1 MQQYVRN
8 PQVWANTNN
17 TNMAKIITKASK
29 ASPFLRIM
37 LLFVVLAVSA
47 SYCLGSDKLLTE
59 HGLSAVNFSQ
69 LDETVLNELKEKH
82 VPGAALAIVKDK
94 EIIYSK
100 GYGVADL
107 ETNCSVTPNTLFRI
121 ASTTKIFTALSL
133 RSLSAEG
140 RVDLD
145 VPVSR
150 YIPGLTPALS
160 NVTGKQLLSHTG
172 GLVNGGENYGRH
184 DESGLA
190 EGIRSWNDS
199 ILFTKPGEV
208 YSYSNRGFALAGLL
222 IQEAAGK
229 PYADQIQVSIL
240 NPLRMNRSTFR
251 PTEAM
256 TYPFSQGYIENG
268 SGKLEVIRPFEDST
282 TYWPA
287 GFLFSSAN
295 DLSRLAIAFLN
306 NGSIDG
312 NSVLDA
318 VAIREMET
326 PHADI
331 PSYLDNRSY
340 GYGMMVHDYRGLRV
354 MEHSGDLDG
363 FACRFMMVPDQ
374 HFAVIVLSNRNVEM
388 NRTIEKAFQLFLP
401 MKPADI
407 GWPTNTSSLNE
418 SMTAR
423 LEGEYYQSPSFS
435 LVLQKPDIERYI
447 TMIDASRFLLRQP
460 NGQASV
466 IAAITG
472 DDGKIKYLQI
482 NGLSMKKIE

>member
-1 MQQYVRN
+1 M
-8 PQVWANTNN
+8 
-17 TNMAKIITKASK
+17 NMTEIITKGSL
-29 ASPFLRIM
+29 FLRMM
-37 LLFVVLAVSA
+37 LLFVVLVIST
-47 SYCLGSDKLLTE
+47 SCCMGSDKLQTE
-59 HGLSAVNFSQ
+59 HGLKAVNFSQ
-69 LDETVLNELKEKH
+69 LDETVLDELKEKN

-133 RSLSAEG
+133 LSLNAEG

-145 VPVSR
+145 VPVGR

-160 NVTGKQLLSHTG
+160 NVTGRQLLSHTG

-190 EGIRSWNDS
+190 ESIRSWNDS
-199 ILFTKPGEV
+199 IQFTKPGEV

-222 IQEAAGK
+222 IQEASGK
-229 PYADQIQVSIL
+229 PYADQIQMSIL
-240 NPLRMNRSTFR
+240 TPLRMNRSTFR

-256 TYPFSQGYIENG
+256 TYPFSQGYIENEA
-268 SGKLEVIRPFEDST
+268 GKLEVIRPVEDSA

-287 GFLFSSAN
+287 GFLFSSTN
-295 DLSRLAIAFLN
+295 DLSQLAIAFLN
-306 NGSIDG
+306 NGSIEG

-318 VAIREMET
+318 ASIREMET

-331 PSYLDNRSY
+331 PSYPDNRSY
-340 GYGMMVHDYRGLRV
+340 GYGMMIHDYRGMRV
-354 MEHSGDLDG
+354 MEHSGDIDG

-374 HFAVIVLSNRNVEM
+374 HFAVIVLSNRNDEM
-388 NRTIEKAFQLFLP
+388 NRTYEKVLQLFLP
-401 MKPADI
+401 MKPGI

-418 SMTAR
+418 SMTVM
-423 LEGEYYQSPSFS
+423 LEGEYYQSPNFS

-447 TMIDASRFLLRQP
+447 TMIDATHFRLRQP

-482 NGLSMKKIE
+482 NGLSMKKVE